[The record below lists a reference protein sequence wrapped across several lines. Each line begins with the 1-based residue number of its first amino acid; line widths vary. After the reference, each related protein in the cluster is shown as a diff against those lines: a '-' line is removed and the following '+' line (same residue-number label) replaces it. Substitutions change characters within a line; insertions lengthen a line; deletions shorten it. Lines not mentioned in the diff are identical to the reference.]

1 MKQCSRECEKWCSE
15 TVHLWQQI
23 WQRFFRNQII
33 FFVMCSLL
41 NVCKFFLRFSYWFS
55 ASFIF
60 SKTSRTAISLAS
72 FFLFLSSYS
81 ILGPDNKTLYFKQ
94 KRRNLLDTIL
104 WTSISVVKVFPLS
117 TWKTSIGHSLWTDCP
132 ITSHFQDWSK
142 KVGTL
147 SSTYDFGFGS
157 KSGGKETRQ
166 SVSNFF

>member
-1 MKQCSRECEKWCSE
+1 MTWGFGVGPFFQQTWLMGGCEGIFCLNVGTSKHVERNRCNKKEITLVMKQCSRECEKWCSE

-33 FFVMCSLL
+33 FFVICSFL

-81 ILGPDNKTLYFKQ
+81 ILGPDNKTLNLKRKEETFWKQ
-94 KRRNLLDTIL
+94 FSELA
-104 WTSISVVKVFPLS
+104 SPLS
-117 TWKTSIGHSLWTDCP
+117 KYSR
-132 ITSHFQDWSK
+132 FQPEK
-142 KVGTL
+142 H
-147 SSTYDFGFGS
+147 
-157 KSGGKETRQ
+157 Q
-166 SVSNFF
+166 

>member
-1 MKQCSRECEKWCSE
+1 MKQCSRECEIYVQKPSIFGNKSDNYFQKSD
-15 TVHLWQQI
+15 HLFCHLQL
-23 WQRFFRNQII
+23 FE
-33 FFVMCSLL
+33 L
-41 NVCKFFLRFSYWFS
+41 CKFFLGFSNWFS

-81 ILGPDNKTLYFKQ
+81 ILGPDDKPLYFKQ

-132 ITSHFQDWSK
+132 MSGHFQDWSK
-142 KVGTL
+142 KVETL
-147 SSTYDFGFGS
+147 QYYSIWVIDVFD
-157 KSGGKETRQ
+157 
-166 SVSNFF
+166 V